1 MGSSITVRHITAG
14 GGQEF
19 LTGHTHPIGCLALSN
34 SGKYLATGETHL
46 IGSKVS
52 VSLLYVGIS
61 DIFLKS
67 GLFESFVSNNIHF
80 VGTSYHLGYEFFKSN
95 WGTFAT

>member
-1 MGSSITVRHITAG
+1 MFYYENNKGTIRNGLRCSPCGDKAYYPLGSSITVRHVAAG

-52 VSLLYVGIS
+52 TIL
-61 DIFLKS
+61 
-67 GLFESFVSNNIHF
+67 
-80 VGTSYHLGYEFFKSN
+80 
-95 WGTFAT
+95 